1 MGERHPLQRTRR
13 DGWCG
18 SLAALHPAED
28 RPHFDVD
35 RDGHLA
41 VPDAP
46 GLGVRIDW
54 SEVQRA
60 AGTGE
65 SWKDEEM
72 RLPDGTLANW

>member
-1 MGERHPLQRTRR
+1 
-13 DGWCG
+13 
-18 SLAALHPAED
+18 
-28 RPHFDVD
+28 VD